1 MPLFLIIIG
10 IVLILLNI
18 RAVTK
23 EKKSFQNT
31 LNQEELDIT
40 EVEVLVGELRREFS
54 ETIIELQQDILEL
67 KESKYAIKED
77 VHSVKEV
84 NSSKKEEHIKENI
97 YLENMKS
104 LEAKNDNHLDEK
116 EEGIGNSEDKVKNV
130 SQLLSQGLPIEEICE
145 KLGIGKGEVLLIK
158 ELYKK

>member
-31 LNQEELDIT
+31 LNKEEIDIT
-40 EVEVLVGELRREFS
+40 EVEILVGELRREFS

-77 VHSVKEV
+77 VHSIKEV
-84 NSSKKEEHIKENI
+84 SSSK
-97 YLENMKS
+97 LETMDL
-104 LEAKNDNHLDEK
+104 LEAKSNNDMDEK
-116 EEGIGNSEDKVKNV
+116 EEIIGNSEDKVKNV
-130 SQLLSQGLPIEEICE
+130 SQLLSQGLSIEEICE